1 MCADGRRCRCRCVD
15 DIERCTRAPF
25 FFGHLAHTVYTYH
38 SRRDAAGKVNSQSSV
53 RLIGKVCGN
62 TTLAMVRA
70 RARTHTHSHSII
82 WRDRLRVCVPN
93 EDSNHLGESPSLA
106 LPFPK
111 WRTLECV
118 APSRRTLQ
126 VITAFN
132 GIHAHTHS
140 LIHTHSHVFVFLP
153 RVLNW
158 AERTRKMSES
168 VICYVI
174 RMVMAALFAD
184 LEISQN
190 NTVNS
195 AVTQTT
201 CKTIAQALGRSRV
214 SPHAT
219 SQPFQK
225 CIYDMQTIS
234 FRAIFIAT

>member
-1 MCADGRRCRCRCVD
+1 M
-15 DIERCTRAPF
+15 
-25 FFGHLAHTVYTYH
+25 
-38 SRRDAAGKVNSQSSV
+38 
-53 RLIGKVCGN
+53 
-62 TTLAMVRA
+62 
-70 RARTHTHSHSII
+70 
-82 WRDRLRVCVPN
+82 CVPY

-140 LIHTHSHVFVFLP
+140 LIHTHSHVFFLP

-158 AERTRKMSES
+158 AERTRKLSES

-201 CKTIAQALGRSRV
+201 CKTIAQALGRSSV
-214 SPHAT
+214 SPNAT
-219 SQPFQK
+219 NHSKSVFMTCKQFHFEQFLSRHERLLDNTPLSVLELF
-225 CIYDMQTIS
+225 
-234 FRAIFIAT
+234 FLLFVFAI